1 MKIWHRVSFTSID
14 GVDTIIEKLG
24 IKYKKTPGLHEYYL
38 ITFEIE
44 ESDARWPQIAKLMR
58 EKGKPDLFF
67 DTVFTPEEILS
78 AGWVR
83 LIPLFEQ
90 GYPQP
95 EATWVTHPINY
106 EGECSQCGAGFRQ
119 VAPFRLAKE
128 PRMGKY
134 DFLCL
139 YWTYTVFVTPR
150 VLEALRA
157 AHIQGFEVW
166 EAVIG
171 KRNPRPSQVVS
182 QLIFPHIAGPGL
194 LAEGEVEQETCPE
207 CGTTKYGYHKRGY
220 MRFRRSALPEGV
232 DFVQTWEWFGAG
244 GRSAHR
250 EILISQRVARLIIEQ
265 GWRGVRL
272 KPVQLVE

>member
-1 MKIWHRVSFTSID
+1 MEIWHRITFGHRD
-14 GVDTIIEKLG
+14 NVDSIIESLN
-24 IKYKKTPGLHEYYL
+24 IKHERSPLPGGGYL
-38 ITFEIE
+38 IHIDIT
-44 ESDARWPQIAKLMR
+44 ESDPQWPRILELVQ
-58 EKGKPDLFF
+58 EKNALDIYDTFF
-67 DTVFTPEEILS
+67 TEPEILS
-78 AGWVR
+78 AEWVR
-83 LIPLFEQ
+83 LIPIFEQ

-95 EATWVTHPINY
+95 EATWVTNPINY
-106 EGECSQCGAGFRQ
+106 AGKCRQCGAGFRQ

-128 PRMGKY
+128 PRMGKH

-150 VLEALRA
+150 VVEALRA
-157 AHIQGFEVW
+157 AHIQGFDVW

-171 KRNPRPSQVVS
+171 KRNPRPSQMVS
-182 QLIFPHIAGPGL
+182 QLIFPRLAGPGL
-194 LAEGEVEQETCPE
+194 LAEGELLQETCPE

-250 EILISQRVARLIIEQ
+250 EILVSQRVARLIIEQ

-272 KPVQLVE
+272 KPLQLVE

>member
-1 MKIWHRVSFTSID
+1 MEIWHRVGFHSKDAVDSILERL
-14 GVDTIIEKLG
+14 GVKFR
-24 IKYKKTPGLHEYYL
+24 KTPLLGESYL
-38 ITFEIE
+38 ITFELK
-44 ESDARWPQIAKLMR
+44 ESDPRWPEIALLMQ
-58 EKGKPDLFF
+58 EKGVPDRFF
-67 DTVFTPEEILS
+67 ETVFTPQEILS
-78 AGWVR
+78 AKWVR
-83 LIPLFEQ
+83 LIPVFEQ

-95 EATWVTHPINY
+95 EATWVTNPINY
-106 EGECSQCGAGFRQ
+106 EGKCRQCGAGFRQ

-128 PRMGKY
+128 PRMSKY

-139 YWTYTVFVTPR
+139 YWTYTVFTTPR

-166 EAVIG
+166 EALIG
-171 KRNPRPSQVVS
+171 KRNSRASQVVS

-194 LAEGEVEQETCPE
+194 LDEGELEKETCPE
-207 CGTTKYGYHKRGY
+207 CGTTKYGYHRRGY
-220 MRFRRSALPEGV
+220 MRFRRNALPEDT

-244 GRSAHR
+244 GRSGHR

-272 KPVQLVE
+272 KPVELV